1 LLVKIHGVCSFQLRD
16 ISRVFP
22 PKTNAGM
29 ILLEETVI
37 SPRNDPQILD
47 FGALGNHAS

>member
-1 LLVKIHGVCSFQLRD
+1 MVYVLSNYGTFLEFFHQK
-16 ISRVFP
+16 P
-22 PKTNAGM
+22 NAGM